1 MSGTLPIRKGDTVVV
16 LSGKEKG
23 KRGKVVSVDRKHG
36 RALVEKMNFR
46 TRHLKPGHPMAPQGG
61 RIERESPI
69 TLSNLMLVCPK
80 CNEPTRPSYKA
91 LESGTRIRV
100 CRSPKCK
107 EHID

>member
-23 KRGKVVSVDRKHG
+23 KRGKVVSV
-36 RALVEKMNFR
+36 
-46 TRHLKPGHPMAPQGG
+46 HLKPGHPMAPQGG

-80 CNEPTRPSYKA
+80 CNVPTRPSYKL